1 MTPTRKTSRFLAME
15 HPHAHADLPLV
26 PVSDGARG
34 ADHLGSA
41 LIFRGM
47 LYGAPLALVL
57 WLLMYEVVK

>member
-15 HPHAHADLPLV
+15 HAHARPLD
-26 PVSDGARG
+26 PVSDGADR
-34 ADHLGSA
+34 ADDLGSA